1 MTALLARIG
10 FSPLLPLWLL
20 LLLAVI
26 VILVLVILTWRG
38 HTPLW
43 RGLAMA
49 LALLVLANPVFIE
62 ERRQDLPDILLVLID
77 DSPSMAIGKRRQQRD
92 AALQNLRRQ
101 SAEENG
107 LRLAEYRVRGSLRD
121 GTAMAATL
129 REALSAIPAERLG
142 GVVVISDGQVSDGVA
157 MARLALKVPVHVLLV
172 GDRSARDP
180 RIAITRAPRFAILG
194 EEQKIGLRIED
205 EGHDRAVTLTLSL
218 NGEKR
223 RIALPTNRDI
233 SLPFRL
239 KRAGGNIISL
249 SIPATEGELST
260 ANNRALVT
268 VNGVR
273 DRLKVLLV
281 SGLPYAGERV
291 WRNLLKADPTVDLI
305 HFTILRPP
313 QKQDT
318 TPIRELALIAFPI
331 RELFELKLDKFDLVI
346 FDRYSR
352 RGVLPQFYLANIV
365 RYVMDGGAL
374 LDVAGPRFASALSL
388 YNSPLAELLPA
399 RPTGMILNRPFRP
412 EPTRTG
418 RRHPVTAG
426 LPEPWGRWY
435 RQAEAEI
442 APAMAGETQT
452 LLSGNGGRPLL
463 VLRRAGK
470 GRVAQLLS
478 DQIWLWARSHD
489 GGGPHALLLRRLIH
503 WLMQEP
509 ALEEEDLK
517 LAIANNRLTVTRPS
531 LQPRDTAA
539 VIETPS
545 GKRMNITLKTDGKA
559 PAAATL
565 PVDEPGVY
573 RVSADGLTRL
583 IAHDAGTSGE
593 MRNLKPTAA
602 HLKALA
608 ARTGGAILWPDDG
621 QPRLRGMRSPR
632 WQGAGWIGY
641 RRNEQSRISGLR
653 RFAPAAPAMMLPVLL
668 LLILSWWRE
677 ARDAGPVRGPVRQGS
692 AGRRSPRNRPR

>member
-1 MTALLARIG
+1 MNVLMARLS

-20 LLLAVI
+20 LLLAAIAVI
-26 VILVLVILTWRG
+26 ALVLLAWRG

-43 RGLAMA
+43 RGLTMA
-49 LALLVLANPVFIE
+49 LALLILANPVFID
-62 ERRQDLPDILLVLID
+62 ERRQDLPDILLVLVD
-77 DSPSMAIGKRRQQRD
+77 DSPSMTIGKRRLQRD

-101 SAEENG
+101 SAKENG
-107 LRLAEYRVRGSLRD
+107 LRLAEYRVRGNLRE
-121 GTAMAATL
+121 GTAMVDTL
-129 REALSAIPAERLG
+129 REALSAIPAGRLG
-142 GVVVISDGQVSDGVA
+142 GIVVISDGQVKDGAA
-157 MARLALKVPVHVLLV
+157 MAQLALKVPVHVLLV
-172 GDRSARDP
+172 GNRRARDP
-180 RIAITRAPRFAILG
+180 RIIITRAPRFAITG
-194 EEQKIGLRIED
+194 EEQKILLRIED
-205 EGHDRAVTLTLSL
+205 EGHDRTMELTLSL
-218 NGEKR
+218 NGEKQR
-223 RIALPTNRDI
+223 FALPTNRDI
-233 SLPFRL
+233 SLPFQL
-239 KRAGGNIISL
+239 ERAGDNIISL

-260 ANNRALVT
+260 ANNRALMT
-268 VNGVR
+268 INGVR

-291 WRNLLKADPTVDLI
+291 WRNLLKADPSVDLV

-365 RYVMDGGAL
+365 RYVMNGGAL

-399 RPTGMILNRPFRP
+399 RPTGMVINRPFHP
-412 EPTRTG
+412 ERTQMG
-418 RRHPVTAG
+418 RRHPVTAK

-435 RQAEAEI
+435 RLAEAEI
-442 APAMAGETQT
+442 NPDMADKTQT
-452 LLSGNGGRPLL
+452 LLGDGTGRPLL
-463 VLRRAGK
+463 LLRRVQK

-478 DQIWLWARSHD
+478 DQIWLWARNHD
-489 GGGPHALLLRRLIH
+489 GGGPHAQLLRRLIH

-517 LAIANNRLTVTRPS
+517 LAIAGNRLTITRRS
-531 LQPRDTAA
+531 LLPRETAA

-545 GKRMNITLKTDGKA
+545 GKRINIALKTDGKA
-559 PAAATL
+559 PAAAVL
-565 PVDEPGVY
+565 PVDEPGVH
-573 RVSADGLTRL
+573 RVSADGFTRL
-583 IAHDAGTSGE
+583 IAHDSGTAGE

-602 HLKALA
+602 HLQAVA
-608 ARTGGAILWPDDG
+608 DITGGAVLWPADG
-621 QPRLRGMRSPR
+621 QPRLRGGRTPR
-632 WQGAGWIGY
+632 WQGMGWIGY
-641 RRNEQSRISGLR
+641 KRNEQSKISGLN
-653 RFAPAAPAMMLPVLL
+653 RFAPVSPAMMLLALL
-668 LLILSWWRE
+668 AVILAWWQE
-677 ARDAGPVRGPVRQGS
+677 SRDTGPERQRP